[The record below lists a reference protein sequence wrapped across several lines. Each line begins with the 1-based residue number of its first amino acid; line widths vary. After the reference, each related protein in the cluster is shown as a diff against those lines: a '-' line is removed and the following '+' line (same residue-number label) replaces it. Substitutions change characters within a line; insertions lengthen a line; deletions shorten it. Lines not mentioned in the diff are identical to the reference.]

1 MTSTLRLGLGGSLRL
16 WPLIA
21 LGLFQAVSWLLPD
34 PDRITTGAAWPS
46 LQHPLGVDGRG
57 RDFAW
62 VVISGAERFT
72 LPAAIVAL
80 LLAAA
85 IVAYAALTLA
95 RGPSVHGLAR
105 AASRWVGT
113 LPRFLVV
120 LLAMMA
126 LPEPNVWVLCGVL
139 LALYLPVALD
149 EAAVRLEVL
158 EREQV
163 LLGARAHGVPRR
175 RVVLR
180 HLALGH
186 LRPTLAAHA
195 TYLFAQ
201 VALTEIAVA
210 YVFGG
215 SAILP
220 GLATSW
226 GVELRQLM
234 GRIPHPGSRVCWGQ
248 PPPCEAHVEAF
259 QAAALIAVVAL
270 LIGGMVRLSR
280 NWRTDA
286 GDRA

>member
-1 MTSTLRLGLGGSLRL
+1 VRPALRRGIRGGLRL

-21 LGLFQAVSWLLPD
+21 LGLFQAVSWVLPE
-34 PDRITTGAAWPS
+34 PERLTTGAAWPS
-46 LQHPLGVDGRG
+46 PQHPLGVDGRG

-72 LPAAIVAL
+72 LPAAVVAL

-85 IVAYAALTLA
+85 IVAYSALTLT
-95 RGPSVHGLAR
+95 RGPSVHGFAR

-126 LPEPNVWVLCGVL
+126 LPEPNVWVLCAVL

-158 EREQV
+158 GREQV
-163 LLGARAHGVPRR
+163 LLGAHAHGVPLR

-186 LRPTLAAHA
+186 LRTTLSAHA

-248 PPPCEAHVEAF
+248 PSPCEAHVEAF
-259 QAAALIAVVAL
+259 QAAALVAVVAL
-270 LIGGMVRLSR
+270 LIGGVIRLSR
-280 NWRTDA
+280 GWHSDA

>member
-1 MTSTLRLGLGGSLRL
+1 MNRRALRSLVAALGA
-16 WPLIA
+16 WPLAILA
-21 LGLFQAVSWLLPD
+21 GFQLVSWLLPD
-34 PDRITTGAAWPS
+34 PQRVSSGAAWPS
-46 LQHPLGVDGRG
+46 PWHPLGVDGRG

-62 VVISGAERFT
+62 VLISGAERFI
-72 LPAAIVAL
+72 LPAT
-80 LLAAA
+80 LAAA
-85 IVAYAALTLA
+85 LLVAVVIGYCALTMT
-95 RGPSVHGLAR
+95 RGPSVHTLAR
-105 AASRWVGT
+105 ATSRWVGT

-126 LPEPNVWVLCGVL
+126 LPEPNVWVMGAVL

-149 EAAVRLEVL
+149 ETAVRLEVL
-158 EREQV
+158 DREQV
-163 LLGARAHGVPRR
+163 LLGARAHGIPLR
-175 RVVLR
+175 RVVWR

-186 LRPTLAAHA
+186 LKPTLAAHA

-248 PPPCEAHVEAF
+248 PSPCEAHVEAF
-259 QAAALIAVVAL
+259 QAVALVAVVAL
-270 LIGGMVRLSR
+270 VLGGVIRMSR
-280 NWRTDA
+280 AWRTA
-286 GDRA
+286 SGDRS

>member
-1 MTSTLRLGLGGSLRL
+1 MISPLRRGLQSSARL
-16 WPLIA
+16 WPLVA
-21 LGLFQAVSWLLPD
+21 LGLFQAVGWLLPD
-34 PDRITTGAAWPS
+34 PDRVTSGAAWPS
-46 LQHPLGVDGRG
+46 VQHPLGVDGRG

-80 LLAAA
+80 ALAAA
-85 IVAYAALTLA
+85 IVAYAALTLT
-95 RGPSVHGLAR
+95 RGPAVHGLAR

-126 LPEPNVWVLCGVL
+126 LPEPNVWVLCAIL

-158 EREQV
+158 GREQV
-163 LLGARAHGVPRR
+163 LLGARAHGVPLR

-226 GVELRQLM
+226 GVELRHLM
-234 GRIPHPGSRVCWGQ
+234 GRIPHPGSRACWGQ
-248 PPPCEAHVEAF
+248 PSPCEAHVEAF
-259 QAAALIAVVAL
+259 QAAVLVAVVAL
-270 LIGGMVRLSR
+270 LIGGVVRLSR
-280 NWRTDA
+280 SWRSDA

>member
-1 MTSTLRLGLGGSLRL
+1 MSARARGLGMGVLRA

-21 LGLFQAVSWLLPD
+21 LAAFQLVCWLRPD
-34 PDRITTGAAWPS
+34 PDRLTSGAAWPS
-46 LQHPLGVDGRG
+46 GLHPLGVDGRG

-72 LPAAIVAL
+72 LPAALAAL
-80 LLAAA
+80 LLALA
-85 IVAYAALTLA
+85 VVGYAALTLT
-95 RGPSVHGLAR
+95 RGPSVHTLAR
-105 AASRWVGT
+105 ATSRWVGT

-126 LPEPNVWVLCGVL
+126 LPEPNVWVLAAVL

-149 EAAVRLEVL
+149 EAAVRLEML
-158 EREQV
+158 GREQV
-163 LLGARAHGVPRR
+163 LLGARAHGIPLR

-186 LRPTLAAHA
+186 LRPTLSAHA

-234 GRIPHPGSRVCWGQ
+234 GRIPHPGSRVCWGE

-259 QAAALIAVVAL
+259 QAAALVVLVAL
-270 LIGGMVRLSR
+270 LLGGVIRLSR
-280 NWRTDA
+280 ALRSGA
-286 GDRA
+286 EDRA